1 MHWHPWRCW
10 LKARVASGGRTPS
23 IARTTAPGIGLFQPQ
38 EGSLVHEGYVVTRD
52 RWTTSFS
59 TSHPPALEVDPPA
72 VIAFETSGAAVA
84 RLLAGVSLEEIGF
97 ANLNPVTGPVIVS
110 GSEPGDALAIEVLEI
125 TVEQAWTGWF
135 PGVGSLGGRTDRM
148 HVREVPIR
156 DGRVW
161 VTDTVGVPLR
171 PMIGCAGLAPA
182 EGESATV
189 VPAYPW
195 GGNLD
200 LREFEPGATLYL
212 PVQTPGGYLS
222 IGDLHAAM
230 GTGERTAVSI
240 ECVGIARVRVTLHKS
255 MSLTAPRL
263 RLQGETVFAGFG
275 ADLAAAVR
283 DAMGQAH
290 DYLMEEHHMDPFEA
304 VAYLSACCDAR
315 LGGPASPLALAVVPD
330 PI

>member
-1 MHWHPWRCW
+1 M
-10 LKARVASGGRTPS
+10 AESGM
-23 IARTTAPGIGLFQPQ
+23 GLFPSQ
-38 EGSLVHEGYVVTRD
+38 ERSLVHEGYVVTRD

-59 TSHPPALEVDPPA
+59 AAHPPALEVDPPA
-72 VIAFETSGAAVA
+72 VIAFETSDVAVA
-84 RLLAGVSLEEIGF
+84 RLLAGAPLEEIGF
-97 ANLNPVTGPVIVS
+97 ANLNPVTGPVIVR
-110 GSEPGDALAIEVLEI
+110 GSEPGDAIAIEVLEI

-135 PGVGSLGGRTDRM
+135 PDVGPLGGRTDRVR
-148 HVREVPIR
+148 VREVPTR

-161 VTDTVGVPLR
+161 VTDTIGVPLR

-230 GTGERTAVSI
+230 GAGERTAVSI
-240 ECVGIARVRVTLHKS
+240 ECVGIATVRVTLHKA

-263 RLQGETVFAGFG
+263 RPPGEAAFAGFG
-275 ADLAAAVR
+275 TDLAAAVR
-283 DAMGQAH
+283 DAMSQAQ
-290 DYLMEEHHMDPFEA
+290 DYLVDEHGMDPFEA

-330 PI
+330 PT